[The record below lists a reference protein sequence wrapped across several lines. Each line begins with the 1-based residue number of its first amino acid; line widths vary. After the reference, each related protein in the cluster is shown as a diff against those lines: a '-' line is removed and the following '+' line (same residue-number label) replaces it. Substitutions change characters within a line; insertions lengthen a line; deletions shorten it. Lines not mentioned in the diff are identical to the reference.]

1 MRHPDLTSL
10 RAFALDD
17 GDRGSGTA
25 GHLERCTDCRATV
38 VSMRSIV
45 ATVREDFT
53 QSAPPQVLDGIIARR
68 AAGDR
73 VILADVEEID
83 TRRRD
88 MSRVTLPWA
97 VAILLGAS
105 VVAAAMPGSP
115 LRQWITET
123 ITQRVPDT
131 SPTPVVPP
139 APAAPASPSTADTS
153 VSGVSIFAT
162 DSVWVTVDPVLR
174 PVRIVLRMTSQPE
187 LEVRGMDEAARA
199 TFRPRVNGIRVSGL
213 AGGTLHIDVPMA
225 ARAFQLRVGDV
236 VYARKAGAGGIS
248 TRARVDSTDAGLV
261 FDVNP

>member
-1 MRHPDLTSL
+1 MEDTPRTSGEDIMRHPDLTSL

-25 GHLERCTDCRATV
+25 RHLERCTDCRATV

-105 VVAAAMPGSP
+105 VAAAAMPGSP
-115 LRQWITET
+115 LRQWIIET
-123 ITQRVPDT
+123 FTQRRRLPLRRPPRTRASLVYR
-131 SPTPVVPP
+131 SSRPTRCG
-139 APAAPASPSTADTS
+139 SPSIRCCGRCGS
-153 VSGVSIFAT
+153 CFA
-162 DSVWVTVDPVLR
+162 
-174 PVRIVLRMTSQPE
+174 
-187 LEVRGMDEAARA
+187 
-199 TFRPRVNGIRVSGL
+199 
-213 AGGTLHIDVPMA
+213 
-225 ARAFQLRVGDV
+225 
-236 VYARKAGAGGIS
+236 
-248 TRARVDSTDAGLV
+248 
-261 FDVNP
+261 

>member
-1 MRHPDLTSL
+1 MRHPDLMSL

-17 GDRGSGTA
+17 DDRSRRSA

-38 VSMRSIV
+38 VSMRNIV

-53 QSAPPQVLDGIIARR
+53 RPAPQLLDRVIARR

-73 VILADVEEID
+73 VILADVGEIG

-88 MSRVTLPWA
+88 MARVTLPWA

-115 LRQWITET
+115 LRQWITDT
-123 ITQRVPDT
+123 FTQRVPDT
-131 SPTPVVPP
+131 GPAPVVPP
-139 APAAPASPSTADTS
+139 APAAPALPSAADTS
-153 VSGVSIFAT
+153 ISGVSIFAT
-162 DSVWVTVDPVLR
+162 DSVWVSVDSVLR
-174 PVRIVLRMTSQPE
+174 PARIVLRMASQPE
-187 LEVRGMDEAARA
+187 LEVRGMGEAARA

-236 VYARKAGAGGIS
+236 VYARKTAAAGSFI
-248 TRARVDSTDAGLV
+248 TRARVDTTDAGLV